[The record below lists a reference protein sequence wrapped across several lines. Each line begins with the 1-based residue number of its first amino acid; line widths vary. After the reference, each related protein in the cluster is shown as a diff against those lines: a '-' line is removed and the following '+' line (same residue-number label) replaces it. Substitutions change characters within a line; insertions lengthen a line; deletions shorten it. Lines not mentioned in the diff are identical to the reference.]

1 VIEGQ
6 NAGAGTVHGRSTA
19 GGKCGCATALLIGLA
34 VGGLLMLWWLMGD
47 FPPGAPC
54 HDGEVVRFWSIV
66 LVAAAVATAGGLLVR
81 YLVNRLL
88 GRH

>member
-1 VIEGQ
+1 MHDPEPY
-6 NAGAGTVHGRSTA
+6 AGGGTT
-19 GGKCGCATALLIGLA
+19 GGKCGCAAALLIGLA
-34 VGGLLMLWWLMGD
+34 VGGFLMLWWFMGD
-47 FPPGAPC
+47 CPPGAPC

-66 LVAAAVATAGGLLVR
+66 LVAAAVATAGGLLVH

>member
-1 VIEGQ
+1 MREP
-6 NAGAGTVHGRSTA
+6 GRYTGGGTA
-19 GGKCGCATALLIGLA
+19 GGKCGCAAALLIGLA
-34 VGGLLMLWWLMGD
+34 IAGLLMLWWFMGD
-47 FPPGAPC
+47 CPPGAPC

-66 LVAAAVATAGGLLVR
+66 LVAAAVATAGGLFVR